1 VSVAAALV
9 AAANVSIETL
19 SGGTADEALVVVPV
33 SSQRSPMTVVA
44 LVTPTRPSWMS
55 FSCLGTSSND
65 VCPAKKQVRRV
76 HPQNH
81 GHLFE
86 DACLP
91 IHWYA

>member
-1 VSVAAALV
+1 MSVAAALV

-55 FSCLGTSSND
+55 F
-65 VCPAKKQVRRV
+65 
-76 HPQNH
+76 
-81 GHLFE
+81 
-86 DACLP
+86 
-91 IHWYA
+91 